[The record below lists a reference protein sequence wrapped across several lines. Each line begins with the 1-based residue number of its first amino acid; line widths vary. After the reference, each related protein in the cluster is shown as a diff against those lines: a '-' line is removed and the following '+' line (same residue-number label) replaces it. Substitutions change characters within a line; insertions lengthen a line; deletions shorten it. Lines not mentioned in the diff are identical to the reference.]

1 MVFKMHYLYTS
12 GVGLL
17 SGLKIDL
24 KIAGFFC
31 TKKMTKLCLY
41 FYNSFEI
48 LIFLHICLQGK
59 K

>member
-1 MVFKMHYLYTS
+1 MVLEMHYVYTW
-12 GVGLL
+12 GIELL

-24 KIAGFFC
+24 KIAGVFC
-31 TKKMTKLCLY
+31 AQKMTELYPY

>member
-1 MVFKMHYLYTS
+1 MHYVYTW
-12 GVGLL
+12 GIELL

-24 KIAGFFC
+24 KIAGVFC
-31 TKKMTKLCLY
+31 AQKMTELYPY